1 MKRILYSCL
10 VLVFS
15 LLSNNN
21 LLGQGNYAIG
31 PNPQCY
37 NPSGVYTATAAIVQP
52 QPGANTYSWNITT
65 SSGTCVPI
73 LNAFT
78 SGTLAGATLDAITFT
93 IPCCGNYTIT
103 VFGYFG
109 TTQIAS
115 VPISSVQSGNQTSGV
130 IFCPGSGA
138 TITPSTQA
146 ICAGTAATLTA
157 ANALTYTWIAQSGAT
172 TNTFANVNPL
182 ITTPTVNTTYTVI
195 GTTAQGCS
203 VTTTASVT
211 VQNATV
217 SLSPASQSMCAG
229 SPVSFTAS
237 AAAITGT
244 NVTPGTTITN
254 YNWISPGSGGFAT
267 GATLTSTSV
276 PASAGLHSVVI
287 THTGS
292 AGTCTA
298 EATANVV
305 ITTTIPVN
313 ITPAT
318 PSVCPNGTIALTAVS
333 IQTTA
338 LTNHTWTSGTNGVL
352 AFNGKILTQ
361 TIVAPPETFTVDVNY
376 FGCPGQATVTVG
388 LLALTPTLTSSSGL
402 SSCPNGSI
410 TLTAT
415 GGSLYTFDAFPA
427 TGGVISPL
435 PQPTG
440 STAIYAPT
448 QAQFPIQFC
457 VNSSS
462 AGCTGTTCITVA
474 ERTLAPI
481 LTASSLSVCPATEF
495 TLSSTT
501 NGTNTAAGATYTF
514 ISPFNPLISTSNP
527 TVNQAI
533 YTPTNTTFPQTYT
546 VIVDSAGCKGTG
558 LTTIN
563 LLTLTPTLTA
573 SSPSICAGKQLT
585 LTTSGAAVN
594 YTFYASE
601 PQFTVSPTS
610 TVILAGTTNVVTHT
624 PSPTSTLVTYTV
636 AVDSAG
642 CVGSSTYSI
651 GILDLGP
658 TLGFGP
664 VSPLSNSLCPGS
676 SITFSANGAT
686 SYTFV
691 APGAS
696 VIGTATTANNA
707 AVVNATHTAI
717 PSVIPPG
724 GITYTL
730 LSDSSGCVGTK
741 TIVMLEHVLA
751 PTISLSPTLICAG
764 KTITL
769 TTSGVGTGTNVT
781 FSFVGLVPPTTTT
794 SILSSPS
801 FSTTHNP
808 TTVTVYST
816 LVDSAGCKG
825 VTPPAT
831 ISLLP
836 DLALIPSVS
845 AASVCPGLNAT
856 LSVAGPTAITGI
868 TYTWTQISGSTS
880 SLAPI
885 NSNTSIANPITNSTY
900 SVNAID
906 PLGCV
911 GSTVITVGVDA
922 NISFPLQLSSSGS
935 TICAGQSVDLA
946 ATTTIVPNGTIGNV
960 TYTWAPNIA
969 INTTIGSSVTATP
982 TISTIYTVT
991 ADNSYGC
998 VAQNTIAVPVGQYP
1012 QSPSFTITSTSP
1024 GVCVGFTS
1032 TLTAFGANS
1041 YTWTGSTF
1049 TVPIA
1054 QQSISVPFG
1063 TYTVLGSNG
1072 GGCTTAISIQILALP
1087 NLTPMITA
1095 SSLTTCIESNSPK
1108 FSKPVHLTAS
1118 GAGTYVWFPYNP
1130 AYMTFSLG
1138 AQTDVRPPATTIY
1151 TVVGSNGICAG
1162 TKTILVTVIPQF
1174 SMNVVPPLP
1183 AMCLGDSLKLSIVN
1197 IGTLAVGPVSALT
1210 YSWTEALNAPP
1221 ISISSYFTP
1230 TVMVYPQNTTT
1241 YSVEVRDSRQ
1251 CISLPRLVT
1260 VTVLPR
1266 PLTSIAIPTINNVP
1280 TNTVCFVGLNP
1291 GPQDVTINLTGNNT
1305 NTGLQFGVV
1314 PTYTWVSPY
1323 GAPYNSI
1330 LTPANNNAITV
1341 NAPIRELNGSSVV
1354 VYTLISGY
1362 NGIQGCKRMD
1372 TVSIRVVDCRPVRNV
1387 KFTTAE
1393 PNDTICARNCI
1404 TYINQTDT
1412 MAGGPQKLFWTFR
1425 GGSPATSTANIPTV
1439 CYNVPGK
1446 YDVILK
1452 VENPYPIA
1460 DGGSALSMGTLGYIK
1475 VVDVPNVTIIAPG
1488 QLRSD
1493 TTVRFGQSVAL
1504 KGSGALTY
1512 EWSPGYNITSLTKP
1526 NVTVNPFK
1534 TTQYILTGYNS
1545 KHCASSDTVNVI
1557 VIEDCG
1563 EMYVPNAF
1571 TPNNDGA
1578 NDVLYVRGI
1587 CLESLTFMVFNRWG
1601 EKVFETADQSVGWD
1615 GTYKGEDLNTAVFV
1629 YRLEGKTYDGKAFSS
1644 KGNIT
1649 LIR

>member
-10 VLVFS
+10 FLVS
-15 LLSNNN
+15 LCLTNSVTAQGSYSISSNP
-21 LLGQGNYAIG
+21 I
-31 PNPQCY
+31 CY
-37 NPSGVYTATAAIVQP
+37 SPTNSYTAQAGIVAHI
-52 QPGANTYSWNITT
+52 PGAVNYTWSVISASPGCN
-65 SSGTCVPI
+65 
-73 LNAFT
+73 
-78 SGTLAGATLDAITFT
+78 ITFT
-93 IPCCGNYTIT
+93 PVLGTAITNSLINISIPCCGLYT
-103 VFGYFG
+103 V
-109 TTQIAS
+109 S
-115 VPISSVQSGNQTSGV
+115 VTGLSGGGIPISTIFTCNPLFSGGYTTGV
-130 IFCPGSGA
+130 VFCPGAGITVPSQ
-138 TITPSTQA
+138 TICIGSTASLVANSANTYNWISQNVT
-146 ICAGTAATLTA
+146 GTLSIPNVTTLVT
-157 ANALTYTWIAQSGAT
+157 S
-172 TNTFANVNPL
+172 
-182 ITTPTVNTTYTVI
+182 PTVNTNYTVV
-195 GTTAQGCS
+195 G
-203 VTTTASVT
+203 TTTAGCAVTGTTSIT
-211 VQNATV
+211 VQSATV
-217 SLSPASQSMCAG
+217 GLSPASQSMCAG

-237 AAAITGT
+237 AAVQTNT
-244 NVTPGTTITN
+244 NVSPGTTITN
-254 YNWISPGSGGFAT
+254 YSWLDPGAVQFANGPGVT
-267 GATLTSTSV
+267 TATVL
-276 PASAGLHSVVI
+276 ASAGLHSVVV
-287 THTGS
+287 THTGA
-292 AGTCTA
+292 AGTCTV
-298 EATANVV
+298 EAQANVV
-305 ITTTIPVN
+305 ITTSVPVN
-313 ITPAT
+313 ITPAS

-427 TGGVISPL
+427 TGGSVSPL
-435 PQPTG
+435 PKPTS

-448 QAQFPIQFC
+448 QAEFPILFC
-457 VNSSS
+457 VNSSN
-462 AGCTGTTCITVA
+462 AGCTGTTCITVT
-474 ERTLAPI
+474 ERTLAPV
-481 LTASSLSVCPATEF
+481 LSPSSLSICPSTEF
-495 TLSSTT
+495 TLTSTT
-501 NGTNTAAGATYTF
+501 NGPSTAAGTTYTF
-514 ISPFNPLISTSNP
+514 LSPFNPLISTSSP

-533 YTPTNTTFPQTYT
+533 YTPSNTTFPQTYT
-546 VIVDSAGCKGTG
+546 VLVDSAGCKGTG

-585 LTTSGAAVN
+585 LTTSGAAIN

-610 TVILAGTTNVVTHT
+610 TVILAGTSNVVTHT

-658 TLGFGP
+658 TLAFGP

-676 SITFSANGAT
+676 SMTFSANGAT

-691 APGAS
+691 APGN
-696 VIGTATTANNA
+696 VTFGTPTSPNNL
-707 AVVNATHTAI
+707 AVVNATHSAI

-724 GITYTL
+724 GVTYTL

-769 TTSGVGTGTNVT
+769 TTSGVGSGTNVI

-801 FSTTHNP
+801 FSTTDNP
-808 TTVTVYST
+808 TTVTIYST

-885 NSNTSIANPITNSTY
+885 NSNTSIANPIAPSTY

-922 NISFPLQLSSSGS
+922 NISFPLQLTSSGS

-960 TYTWAPNIA
+960 TYTWTPNIG
-969 INTTIGSSVTATP
+969 INTSIGGSVTASP

-1012 QSPSFTITSTSP
+1012 NPANGFTISPTSP

-1063 TYTVLGSNG
+1063 TYTVVGSNG
-1072 GGCTTAISIQILALP
+1072 GGCTTAISIQIQS
-1087 NLTPMITA
+1087 LTPLVLNITQ
-1095 SSLTTCIESNSPK
+1095 SSFTTCIESNTPK

-1138 AQTDVRPPATTIY
+1138 PQTDVRPPATTIY
-1151 TVVGSNGICAG
+1151 TVVGSNAICAG
-1162 TKTILVTVIPQF
+1162 SQTVLVTVIPQF

-1221 ISISSYFTP
+1221 ISVSSYFTP

-1305 NTGLQFGVV
+1305 NTGLAFGVV

-1323 GAPYNSI
+1323 GALYNSI

-1362 NGIQGCKRMD
+1362 NGVQGCKRMD

-1393 PNDTICARNCI
+1393 PNDTICARNCV

-1425 GGSPATSTANIPTV
+1425 GGSPATSTANVPTV

-1452 VENPYPIA
+1452 VENPYPLA

-1493 TTVRFGQSVAL
+1493 TTVRFGQSVSL